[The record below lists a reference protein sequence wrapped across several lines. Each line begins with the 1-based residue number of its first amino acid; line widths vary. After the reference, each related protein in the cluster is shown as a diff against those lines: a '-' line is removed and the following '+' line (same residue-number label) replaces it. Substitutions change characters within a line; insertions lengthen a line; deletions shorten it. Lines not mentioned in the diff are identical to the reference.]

1 MLAVLGQGGF
11 GYVKLCKVPG
21 ITKSSFALKSIK
33 KAKIVKQGQQ
43 QHVVAER
50 SIQMSLKSPF
60 TGKLYKSVDLFRK
73 IRVLIYLLL

>member
-1 MLAVLGQGGF
+1 MLTVLGQGGF
-11 GYVKLCKVPG
+11 GFVKLCKVSG
-21 ITKSSFALKSIK
+21 IDKSSFALKSIK

-60 TGKLYKSVDLFRK
+60 TGKLYKLVDFYEKL
-73 IRVLIYLLL
+73 VV